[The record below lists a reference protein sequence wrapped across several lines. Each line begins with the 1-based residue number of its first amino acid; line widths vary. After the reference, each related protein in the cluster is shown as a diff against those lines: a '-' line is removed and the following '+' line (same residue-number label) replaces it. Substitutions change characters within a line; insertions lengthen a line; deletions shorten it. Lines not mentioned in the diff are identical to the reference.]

1 MATSTTQVAPAKRRA
16 AYQVA
21 IASLQAQGVPVT
33 AEAVH
38 RLVGGRRGN
47 VQRYVKAWKAAPP
60 EAGAGFAAQETAP
73 DVGEALAVPLP
84 PLPPILPRLAQAR
97 QARMHALEQL
107 QREVQQDSLDVQAAR
122 FAARQALEALRT
134 ATRRA
139 QQAPPHAMVEAFA
152 VVTTCTA
159 TLATYVGA
167 EAAQRAADDQTYT
180 PAGL

>member
-1 MATSTTQVAPAKRRA
+1 MASSTAQVAPAERRA
-16 AYQVA
+16 AYEAA
-21 IASLQAQGVPVT
+21 IATLQAAGQPVT
-33 AEAVH
+33 AEAVW
-38 RLVGGRRGN
+38 RIAGGRRGN
-47 VQRYVKAWKAAPP
+47 VQDFVRAWRQQPQ
-60 EAGAGFAAQETAP
+60 AGP
-73 DVGEALAVPLP
+73 DVPACPGGPALP
-84 PLPPILPRLAQAR
+84 PLQPILPRLAQVR
-97 QARMHALEQL
+97 QARIHALEQF
-107 QREVQQDSLDVQAAR
+107 QREVERDSLDVQEAR

-139 QQAPPHAMVEAFA
+139 QQAPPHAMAEAFA